1 MELSLERF
9 ERWNFL
15 LNGSK
20 DGTASER
27 FEIKI
32 KLSLN
37 SLKDGIFCE
46 TIRKMEL

>member
-32 KLSLN
+32 KLSLERFERWN
-37 SLKDGIFCE
+37 FL
-46 TIRKMEL
+46 